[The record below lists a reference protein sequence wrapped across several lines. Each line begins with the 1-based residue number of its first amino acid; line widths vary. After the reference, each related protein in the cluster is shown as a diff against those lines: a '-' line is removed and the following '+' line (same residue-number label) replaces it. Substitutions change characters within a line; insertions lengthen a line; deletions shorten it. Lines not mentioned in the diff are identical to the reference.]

1 MSGVL
6 TLMDCTLADVNSH
19 CAAAQ
24 PWHSTCD
31 HARFACVRVYI
42 THVPHAFAPPV
53 RLCCRAASRW
63 HIDSVI
69 TGQTKVNQMDEYLDA
84 LAIKLDEETF
94 EEIEKIYRS
103 NRNPQWTD

>member
-1 MSGVL
+1 
-6 TLMDCTLADVNSH
+6 MDCTLADVTSH
-19 CAAAQ
+19 CASAQ
-24 PWHSTCD
+24 PRHSTCD
-31 HARFACVRVYI
+31 RTRFAYVRMHI

-53 RLCCRAASRW
+53 HPCCRAASRW

-69 TGQTKVNQMDEYLDA
+69 TGQTKVDQMDEYLDA